1 MLKFLKIC
9 GALVV
14 AVMLSIVVSAQSDKK
29 PDWDIPMV
37 KMQEQIDEMRN
48 AVRYI
53 TFVERR
59 LIDLEAKYI
68 LLEEQLAQVI
78 AGESSRALL
87 NRTWGRPGYFG
98 NPNNVK

>member
-29 PDWDIPMV
+29 PEWTEVTDRL
-37 KMQEQIDEMRN
+37 QLQIDECR
-48 AVRYI
+48 RD
-53 TFVERR
+53 TRDLSSVERR
-59 LIDLEAKYI
+59 LTDLEAKYI